1 MKRAFHS
8 AATTLNSAVAAS
20 LAPLNRLQANWIR
33 LLTNIALQHG
43 SSSWASARPPTLP
56 QQRIVNTWQAQ
67 DNWNWVLG
75 KHQIKAG
82 VNWTYQRSPNIFLPN
97 INGAYRFSNW
107 EAYFANTP
115 NRVRIAD
122 RSVLARFPRV

>member
-1 MKRAFHS
+1 LNVEFGGSSISGLAEPVAGQLDQAPANVIFS
-8 AATTLNSAVAAS
+8 TAASSLGFGAATN
-20 LAPLNRLQANWIR
+20 
-33 LLTNIALQHG
+33 
-43 SSSWASARPPTLP
+43 LP

-82 VNWTYQRSPNIFLPN
+82 VNWTYQRSPNVFLPN

-107 EAYFANTP
+107 GALLTIRPTASASRP
-115 NRVRIAD
+115 VRPA
-122 RSVLARFPRV
+122 